1 MKGKGPIDAVIT
13 VTYRCDS
20 RCNMCS
26 IWKLSPGKELAPD
39 EFRRLPRTPRDVNI
53 TGGEPFL
60 REDIVDVVRVIDE
73 HCRHPRIVISTNGFQ
88 RRRIMHAAP
97 ALLRIGQRVGL
108 AVSIDGIGEVH
119 DRIRGVPGGFDKVL
133 ETLKQLKQ
141 IRYRNVRIAF
151 TAQSDNVRHLGAV
164 YDLSRQFGYQFTT
177 SVAQNSEFYFSTE
190 DNQRV
195 APAALEQELQ
205 YIIRKELLSFSPKR
219 WLRAYF
225 YAGIARYNLR
235 GERALGCRAG
245 RDSFF
250 MDPVGKVYPCLTLN
264 REIGDITVHSFEEI
278 WRSESARRIRGAVDG
293 CREPCW
299 MICTARTSMLR
310 NPVRPAGWVLR
321 NWGRIVLGRGYAR
334 T

>member
-1 MKGKGPIDAVIT
+1 MSLPIDAVIA
-13 VTYRCDS
+13 VTYGCDS
-20 RCNMCS
+20 RCNMCN
-26 IWKLSPGKELAPD
+26 IWKLAPGTELAPG
-39 EFRRLPRTPRDVNI
+39 EYRRLPRTLRDVNI

-60 REDIVDVVRVIDE
+60 RGDIVELVRVIYE
-73 HCRHPRIVISTNGFQ
+73 HCRHPRIVVSTNGFQ
-88 RRRIMHAAP
+88 RRRIIHAAP
-97 ALLRIGQRVGL
+97 ELMKIGRRVGL

-119 DRIRGVPGGFDKVL
+119 DRIRGVTGGFDKAL

-141 IRYRNVRIAF
+141 IGYRNVRVAF
-151 TAQSDNVRHLGAV
+151 TAQSDNVEHLGAV

-195 APAALEQELQ
+195 APAALERELQ
-205 YIIRKELLSFSPKR
+205 YVIRKELLSFSPKR

-225 YAGIARYNLR
+225 YAGVVRYNMH

-250 MDPVGKVYPCLTLN
+250 MDPAGKIYPCLTMN
-264 REIGDITVHSFEEI
+264 REIGDITQHSFDEI
-278 WRSESARRIRGAVDG
+278 WRGDGARRVRGAVDA

-310 NPVRPAGWVLR
+310 NPARPAGWILR
-321 NWGRIVLGRGYAR
+321 SWGRIAIGRGNAL